1 MNSAVSRFPLLHR
14 VARPAL
20 LASGATL
27 LAATT
32 LTGCGLFGK
41 NWDVKLEVTGTGT
54 GQADIG
60 YNFSGETGQR
70 KATGESLPWTVSQN
84 VGFGFNGIA
93 VLHAQPGTAC
103 RIYVDGKLRESQDK
117 PDSQGIVSCSVNLQE
132 E

>member
-1 MNSAVSRFPLLHR
+1 MNSAVSRFPLLQR

-20 LASGATL
+20 LASGAML

-32 LTGCGLFGK
+32 LTGCGLFGE
-41 NWDVKLEVTGTGT
+41 NWDVKLEVTGT

-60 YNFSGETGQR
+60 YNFSGQNHQTTVADG
-70 KATGESLPWTVSQN
+70 SLPWTVSQN
-84 VGFGFNGIA
+84 VGFGFNGVA

-117 PDSQGIVSCSVNLQE
+117 PDSQGTVSCNVNLQE

>member
-1 MNSAVSRFPLLHR
+1 MNSAVSRFPLLPR

-20 LASGATL
+20 LASIATL

-41 NWDVKLEVTGTGT
+41 NWDVKLEVTGT

-84 VGFGFNGIA
+84 VGFGFNGVT
-93 VLHAQPGTAC
+93 VLRAQPGTAC
-103 RIYVDGKLRESQDK
+103 RVYVDGKLRESQDK
-117 PDSQGIVSCSVNLQE
+117 PDAQGIVSCSVNLQDE
-132 E
+132 